1 MNISKNNNINKFK
14 NSYHPYAA
22 ITILFWSFAY
32 VLTRLSLEY
41 FTAFSLGFLRYF
53 IASCTLAV
61 TAFITK
67 MKLPGKK
74 DIPWFFAA
82 GSMGFFIY
90 MLTFNQGQ
98 AMVTAATGSLVIA
111 TVPVITALL
120 ARVIFQE
127 QLKPYQWTAI
137 AISFFGV
144 TVLALMK
151 GGFSVNG
158 GLFWLILAALSLSVY
173 NLLQRKLTKTYSAM
187 QTSTYS
193 IFFGI
198 LLLSI
203 FAPSSFRG
211 FIHAPARQMIYL
223 GILGV
228 CSSAIAYVSWAKAFS
243 KAKQTSQVS
252 NYMFITPFLTGILGF
267 LLAGEIPD
275 PATIIGGGIIL
286 IGLMIFNFGDIL
298 FA

>member
-187 QTSTYS
+187 QPSTYS
-193 IFFGI
+193 TFFGT